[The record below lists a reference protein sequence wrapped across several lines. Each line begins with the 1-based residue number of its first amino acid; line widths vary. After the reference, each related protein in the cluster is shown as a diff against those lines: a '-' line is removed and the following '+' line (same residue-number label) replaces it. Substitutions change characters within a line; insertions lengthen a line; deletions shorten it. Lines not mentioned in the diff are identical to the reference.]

1 MSVVS
6 KLTNNGIEFSDRDLV
21 HVIQIL
27 KSCDNLDKKED
38 EIVEFYKKKILIL
51 HTAEGKRIY
60 AKTLMQKRYLELLE
74 SSSILFV
81 TGSAGTGKTYLA
93 VAYAVSK
100 LKKNLKSLTYTPKN
114 INDTRKSIK
123 DNLKIIDET
132 LRQEVKDYSI
142 NYGYNYFPE
151 KVYKGIYYEEG
162 EYESL
167 VITLGE
173 GIGNNFWCVL
183 FPPLC
188 LIDEEQ
194 DEVEY
199 TTFIKELIDK
209 YF

>member
-1 MSVVS
+1 MSLS
-6 KLTNNGIEFSDRDLV
+6 KNDTIIIPKESIRFR
-21 HVIQIL
+21 VIANSNSQEDQMI
-27 KSCDNLDKKED
+27 KEK
-38 EIVEFYKKKILIL
+38 V
-51 HTAEGKRIY
+51 
-60 AKTLMQKRYLELLE
+60 
-74 SSSILFV
+74 
-81 TGSAGTGKTYLA
+81 
-93 VAYAVSK
+93 VSK
-100 LKKNLKSLTYTPKN
+100 LKKNLSSLTYTPKN
-114 INDTRKSIK
+114 INETRKSIK

>member
-1 MSVVS
+1 MKKTLILIAIIIVIMS
-6 KLTNNGIEFSDRDLV
+6 LNTNDTIIIPKESIRFR
-21 HVIQIL
+21 VIAN
-27 KSCDNLDKKED
+27 SNSKED
-38 EIVEFYKKKILIL
+38 QMIKEKV
-51 HTAEGKRIY
+51 
-60 AKTLMQKRYLELLE
+60 
-74 SSSILFV
+74 
-81 TGSAGTGKTYLA
+81 
-93 VAYAVSK
+93 VSK
-100 LKKNLKSLTYTPKN
+100 LKKNLKTLTYTPKN
-114 INDTRKSIK
+114 INDTRQSIK

-132 LRQEVKDYSI
+132 LKQEVKDYSI

>member
-1 MSVVS
+1 MKKTLIIIAIIIVVMSLS
-6 KLTNNGIEFSDRDLV
+6 KNDTIIIPKESIRFR
-21 HVIQIL
+21 VIAN
-27 KSCDNLDKKED
+27 SNSKED
-38 EIVEFYKKKILIL
+38 QMIKEKV
-51 HTAEGKRIY
+51 
-60 AKTLMQKRYLELLE
+60 
-74 SSSILFV
+74 
-81 TGSAGTGKTYLA
+81 
-93 VAYAVSK
+93 VSK
-100 LKKNLKSLTYTPKN
+100 LKKNLSSLTYTPKN

-132 LRQEVKDYSI
+132 LKQEVKDYSI

-188 LIDEEQ
+188 LFDENQ
-194 DEVEY
+194 DDVEY

>member
-1 MSVVS
+1 M
-6 KLTNNGIEFSDRDLV
+6 K
-21 HVIQIL
+21 
-27 KSCDNLDKKED
+27 
-38 EIVEFYKKKILIL
+38 
-51 HTAEGKRIY
+51 
-60 AKTLMQKRYLELLE
+60 KTLIIIAIIIVVISLSKNDTIIIPKE
-74 SSSILFV
+74 SIRFRVIANSNSQEDQMIKEKV
-81 TGSAGTGKTYLA
+81 
-93 VAYAVSK
+93 VSK
-100 LKKNLKSLTYTPKN
+100 LKKNLSSLTYTPKN

>member
-1 MSVVS
+1 MKKTLIIIAIIIVVMSLS
-6 KLTNNGIEFSDRDLV
+6 KNDTIIIPKESIRFR
-21 HVIQIL
+21 VIAN
-27 KSCDNLDKKED
+27 SNSKED
-38 EIVEFYKKKILIL
+38 QMIKEKV
-51 HTAEGKRIY
+51 
-60 AKTLMQKRYLELLE
+60 
-74 SSSILFV
+74 
-81 TGSAGTGKTYLA
+81 
-93 VAYAVSK
+93 VSK
-100 LKKNLKSLTYTPKN
+100 LKKNLSSLTYTPKN

-132 LRQEVKDYSI
+132 LKQEVKDYSI

-194 DEVEY
+194 EEVEY

>member
-1 MSVVS
+1 M
-6 KLTNNGIEFSDRDLV
+6 K
-21 HVIQIL
+21 
-27 KSCDNLDKKED
+27 
-38 EIVEFYKKKILIL
+38 
-51 HTAEGKRIY
+51 
-60 AKTLMQKRYLELLE
+60 KTLIIIAIIIVVISLSKNDTIIIPKE
-74 SSSILFV
+74 SIRFRVIANSNSQEDQMIKEKV
-81 TGSAGTGKTYLA
+81 
-93 VAYAVSK
+93 VSK
-100 LKKNLKSLTYTPKN
+100 LKKNLSSLTYTPKN
-114 INDTRKSIK
+114 INETRKSIK

>member
-1 MSVVS
+1 MKKTLIIIAIIIVIMS
-6 KLTNNGIEFSDRDLV
+6 LNTNETIIIPKESIRFR
-21 HVIQIL
+21 VIAN
-27 KSCDNLDKKED
+27 SNTKED
-38 EIVEFYKKKILIL
+38 QMIKEKV
-51 HTAEGKRIY
+51 
-60 AKTLMQKRYLELLE
+60 
-74 SSSILFV
+74 
-81 TGSAGTGKTYLA
+81 
-93 VAYAVSK
+93 VSK
-100 LKKNLKSLTYTPKN
+100 LKKSLSSLTYTPKN

-123 DNLKIIDET
+123 DNLKIIEET

>member
-1 MSVVS
+1 M
-6 KLTNNGIEFSDRDLV
+6 
-21 HVIQIL
+21 
-27 KSCDNLDKKED
+27 KKTL
-38 EIVEFYKKKILIL
+38 ILIAIIIVVISL
-51 HTAEGKRIY
+51 SKNDTIIIPK
-60 AKTLMQKRYLELLE
+60 E
-74 SSSILFV
+74 SIRFRVIANSNSQEDQMIKEKV
-81 TGSAGTGKTYLA
+81 
-93 VAYAVSK
+93 VSK
-100 LKKNLKSLTYTPKN
+100 LKKNLSSLTYTPKN
-114 INDTRKSIK
+114 INETRKSIK

-173 GIGNNFWCVL
+173 GIGKNFWCVL

-188 LIDEEQ
+188 LIDENQ
-194 DEVEY
+194 DDVEY

>member
-1 MSVVS
+1 M
-6 KLTNNGIEFSDRDLV
+6 I
-21 HVIQIL
+21 
-27 KSCDNLDKKED
+27 
-38 EIVEFYKKKILIL
+38 
-51 HTAEGKRIY
+51 
-60 AKTLMQKRYLELLE
+60 KTLIISAIINVVLSLSKNDTIIIPKE
-74 SSSILFV
+74 SIRFRVIANSNSQEDQMIKEKV
-81 TGSAGTGKTYLA
+81 
-93 VAYAVSK
+93 VSK
-100 LKKNLKSLTYTPKN
+100 LKKNLSSLTYTPKN
-114 INDTRKSIK
+114 INETRKSIK

>member
-1 MSVVS
+1 MKKTLILIAIIIVIMS
-6 KLTNNGIEFSDRDLV
+6 LNTNETIIIPKESIRFR
-21 HVIQIL
+21 VIAN
-27 KSCDNLDKKED
+27 SNSKED
-38 EIVEFYKKKILIL
+38 QMIKEKV
-51 HTAEGKRIY
+51 
-60 AKTLMQKRYLELLE
+60 
-74 SSSILFV
+74 
-81 TGSAGTGKTYLA
+81 
-93 VAYAVSK
+93 VSK
-100 LKKNLKSLTYTPKN
+100 LKKNLSSLTYTPKN

-132 LRQEVKDYSI
+132 LKQEVKDYSI

>member
-1 MSVVS
+1 M
-6 KLTNNGIEFSDRDLV
+6 K
-21 HVIQIL
+21 
-27 KSCDNLDKKED
+27 
-38 EIVEFYKKKILIL
+38 
-51 HTAEGKRIY
+51 
-60 AKTLMQKRYLELLE
+60 KTLIIIAIIIVVISLNKNDTIIIPKE
-74 SSSILFV
+74 SIRFRIIANSNSQEDQMIKEKV
-81 TGSAGTGKTYLA
+81 
-93 VAYAVSK
+93 VSK

-123 DNLKIIDET
+123 DNLKIIEET

>member
-1 MSVVS
+1 M
-6 KLTNNGIEFSDRDLV
+6 
-21 HVIQIL
+21 
-27 KSCDNLDKKED
+27 
-38 EIVEFYKKKILIL
+38 KKILIIIAIIIVVMSL
-51 HTAEGKRIY
+51 SKNDTIIIPK
-60 AKTLMQKRYLELLE
+60 E
-74 SSSILFV
+74 SIRFRVIANSNSQEDQMIKEKV
-81 TGSAGTGKTYLA
+81 
-93 VAYAVSK
+93 VSK
-100 LKKNLKSLTYTPKN
+100 LKKNLSSLTYTPKN
-114 INDTRKSIK
+114 INETRKSIK

>member
-1 MSVVS
+1 M
-6 KLTNNGIEFSDRDLV
+6 
-21 HVIQIL
+21 
-27 KSCDNLDKKED
+27 KKTL
-38 EIVEFYKKKILIL
+38 ILIAIIIVIMSL
-51 HTAEGKRIY
+51 NTNETIIIPK
-60 AKTLMQKRYLELLE
+60 E
-74 SSSILFV
+74 SIRFRVIANSNSQEDQMIKEKV
-81 TGSAGTGKTYLA
+81 
-93 VAYAVSK
+93 VSK
-100 LKKNLKSLTYTPKN
+100 LKKNLSSLTYTPKN

-123 DNLKIIDET
+123 DNLKIIEET

>member
-1 MSVVS
+1 MKKTLIIIAIIIVVMSLS
-6 KLTNNGIEFSDRDLV
+6 KNDTIIIPKESIRFR
-21 HVIQIL
+21 VIAN
-27 KSCDNLDKKED
+27 SNSKED
-38 EIVEFYKKKILIL
+38 QMIKEKV
-51 HTAEGKRIY
+51 
-60 AKTLMQKRYLELLE
+60 
-74 SSSILFV
+74 
-81 TGSAGTGKTYLA
+81 
-93 VAYAVSK
+93 VSK
-100 LKKNLKSLTYTPKN
+100 LKKNLSSLTYTSKN

-132 LRQEVKDYSI
+132 LKQEVKDYSI

-188 LIDEEQ
+188 LIDENQ
-194 DEVEY
+194 DDVEY